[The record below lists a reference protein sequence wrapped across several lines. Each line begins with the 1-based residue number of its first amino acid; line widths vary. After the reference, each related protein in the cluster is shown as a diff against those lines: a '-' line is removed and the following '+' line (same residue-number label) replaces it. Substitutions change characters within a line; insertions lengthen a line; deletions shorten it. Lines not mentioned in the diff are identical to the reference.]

1 LIGIFHTLGKSE
13 MTLNHNG
20 ATINQLAIH
29 DIIGND
35 GRDII
40 SNGHKKKK
48 KKEGGDLHVRP
59 QSKLL

>member
-1 LIGIFHTLGKSE
+1 
-13 MTLNHNG
+13 MTLNHKG
-20 ATINQLAIH
+20 ATISQLAIH